1 MCSPFP
7 STLPRC
13 RALCARQLKQ
23 REESEEKKALEREKQ
38 RQAEEERRRI
48 EEEKKAAAEAAAAQ
62 KRAENEKLRAEMNRD
77 MQLMESKLKEL
88 KAKKE
93 AEEARKK
100 ARAAALA
107 DPNKAAAAAHA
118 SNAVMQQAAGA
129 GLAARAAAPAADGWA
144 VGAQQA
150 PKAKPAAA
158 APARVDAPTRD
169 VIAGGPGH
177 SSQPPHLLPPPSR
190 RTPPD
195 AQGKHRALT
204 RVRARA
210 ERARGRGGGTGR
222 AARAVVLPELW
233 VSSTNMM
240 TDGNDVAGIR
250 ASIDNAQG
258 YHKMM
263 RPSAPN
269 VDATRQSEPL
279 FSPPL
284 YAPPSEPP
292 PHRLQA
298 LKSPMAAAGAG
309 PTYYGGED
317 IFGEGGLGGDL
328 ISRQKELD
336 RQQARSL
343 IQQDTDRGMQEL
355 HMSIHRINKAVNSSA
370 ASRPMMLPAE
380 VGAKITVRTAP
391 RRKRVLYV
399 RVHDCVCAVAPQPR
413 PLPKTH
419 TRGCDVRQERDR
431 QLRDRQAKEAQMRR
445 MHQGRQGALRGFS
458 DVAHDGA
465 LYSPMRGAG
474 GGDGG
479 WVAGDESPIE
489 DEVDDKA
496 YRGRRVLSP
505 PQEVDEQLADFEA
518 QEANLENELA
528 HRTLKIQMLKTTLRQ
543 AA

>member
-13 RALCARQLKQ
+13 RAFCARQLKQ

-150 PKAKPAAA
+150 PKAKPAVA

-269 VDATRQSEPL
+269 VDATRQSEPF

-298 LKSPMAAAGAG
+298 LKSPMAAGAG

-399 RVHDCVCAVAPQPR
+399 RVHDCVCARWPRSPGPCQRPTRADVMWAGARPAAARPASERGTDAADAPR
-413 PLPKTH
+413 PA
-419 TRGCDVRQERDR
+419 G
-431 QLRDRQAKEAQMRR
+431 
-445 MHQGRQGALRGFS
+445 G
-458 DVAHDGA
+458 VAW
-465 LYSPMRGAG
+465 LQRRGARWRALLPNAR
-474 GGDGG
+474 G
-479 WVAGDESPIE
+479 W
-489 DEVDDKA
+489 
-496 YRGRRVLSP
+496 GR
-505 PQEVDEQLADFEA
+505 
-518 QEANLENELA
+518 
-528 HRTLKIQMLKTTLRQ
+528 
-543 AA
+543 